1 MRKFYV
7 MLLTSALL
15 LPTWTAWCG
24 PSQVTEEAPSII
36 TVLPVDAIQAILNP
50 VFVPASEAQVDD
62 MAAMI
67 GVVFNHEAHAYSA
80 VVLNSSEV
88 VNDVVGGVKIATTW

>member
-7 MLLTSALL
+7 MLLTSAVLL
-15 LPTWTAWCG
+15 NAWSVWSGPTQAAE
-24 PSQVTEEAPSII
+24 TEPHII
-36 TVLPVDAIQAILNP
+36 TVLPVDAIQAILKP